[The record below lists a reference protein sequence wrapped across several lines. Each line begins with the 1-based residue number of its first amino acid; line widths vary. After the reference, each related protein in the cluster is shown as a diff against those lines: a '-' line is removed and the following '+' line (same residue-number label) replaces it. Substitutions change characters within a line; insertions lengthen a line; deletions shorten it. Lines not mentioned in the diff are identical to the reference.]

1 MVKDFHVVE
10 EKASIVIKHVSFDGT
25 EVRRRD
31 PNLLRHH
38 LKVDEAALNV
48 ADEYQEEDDKQPF
61 QLTLDLH
68 GLL

>member
-25 EVRRRD
+25 KVRRRD

-48 ADEYQEEDDKQPF
+48 ADEDQ
-61 QLTLDLH
+61 
-68 GLL
+68 